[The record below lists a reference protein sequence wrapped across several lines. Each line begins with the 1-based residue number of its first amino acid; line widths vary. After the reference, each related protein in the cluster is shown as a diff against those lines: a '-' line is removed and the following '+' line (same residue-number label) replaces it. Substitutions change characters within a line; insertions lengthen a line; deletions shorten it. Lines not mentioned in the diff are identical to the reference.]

1 MVRVI
6 GLILVLA
13 TVAANSAHAADRL
26 ESGAGKA
33 LGTAG
38 HHRPADARVSRVRL
52 QIGGGAP
59 VFVPTGRDSGRRA
72 DFLNLV
78 GAEPGRGWRDQ
89 SLTSDSQIAYGRS
102 EDGPNFAASSE
113 PSLAYSVSNALSL
126 GLDYRYQSGETMNFK
141 VAKVGG
147 LEPDYHSH
155 NFMFEARLEF

>member
-89 SLTSDSQIAYGRS
+89 SLTSDSQIAYGLS
-102 EDGPNFAASSE
+102 EDGRISARAASQAS
-113 PSLAYSVSNALSL
+113 PIRSATRSRSASTIVIRA
-126 GLDYRYQSGETMNFK
+126 
-141 VAKVGG
+141 
-147 LEPDYHSH
+147 
-155 NFMFEARLEF
+155 ARP